1 MTLILIGS
9 IKVDEDQRQA
19 YSLIVKA
26 LENVASKIYH
36 EHITETSQEQ
46 LDKMSD
52 DEKIEFHNRILKQVK
67 NSDVVVAE
75 VTHPSMGV
83 GFLIANALDFQKPTI
98 LLYQKDA
105 PTNLLTNLERNE
117 RLIAIKYDVKSD
129 LKKLL
134 GEAIEYAAEKQ
145 DVRFNFFVSPEIQ
158 QYLDWVAKYKRT
170 PRAVY
175 LRELLERD
183 MKENKDWK
191 KQK

>member
-1 MTLILIGS
+1 
-9 IKVDEDQRQA
+9 
-19 YSLIVKA
+19 
-26 LENVASKIYH
+26 
-36 EHITETSQEQ
+36 
-46 LDKMSD
+46 
-52 DEKIEFHNRILKQVK
+52 
-67 NSDVVVAE
+67 
-75 VTHPSMGV
+75 
-83 GFLIANALDFQKPTI
+83 
-98 LLYQKDA
+98 
-105 PTNLLTNLERNE
+105 LLTNLERNE